1 MKKILAILLALSM
14 LAMFAACG
22 AKNAPETTS
31 AEETESI
38 SETAEATE
46 ATDEVTEEPA
56 TEATSE
62 DASASEA
69 DTTAAPTEAASE
81 TESSAEATEAETEST
96 TEAPK
101 APKTKEEIV
110 AYFNEASNKVKTDAK
125 SATRQYSKISLNG
138 GTTLPSSLN
147 TILKILG
154 GADKFIGDQLAK
166 NSKNDPETFTGAQ
179 IKATY
184 PVEGESYVSKLTAA
198 DVKSATCTEQNG
210 KYVITIT
217 TVEDGKSDSIKH
229 GQGHAPKAFNVV
241 LPGVVNDNIPGA
253 AAGIVGTATM
263 NYPSSTVKVVIDPA
277 TGHVE
282 SAVYDL
288 YWTINFD
295 KVGAILP
302 FHTSDSWAVKY

>member
-14 LAMFAACG
+14 LAAFAACG
-22 AKNAPETTS
+22 AKNTPETT
-31 AEETESI
+31 
-38 SETAEATE
+38 TE
-46 ATDEVTEEPA
+46 AESTEEITDEVTEEATEPES

-62 DASASEA
+62 DASATEASSEA
-69 DTTAAPTEAASE
+69 ATTEKASEAASE
-81 TESSAEATEAETEST
+81 DASATDASETEST

-101 APKTKEEIV
+101 APQTKEEIV
-110 AYFNEASNKVKTDAK
+110 AYFNEASNKVKTEAK

-138 GTTLPSSLN
+138 STTLPSSLN
-147 TILKILG
+147 TILKLLG
-154 GADKFIGDQLAK
+154 GADSFLGDQLAK